1 MERLLMFKR
10 IYTTI
15 MRVCR
20 ELGVAKREGIYF
32 SRWRRQRWP
41 WILLILVVAAMI
53 VPAAIYFEQS
63 PEEPSQM
70 RAVIL
75 DRLAADYPNQT
86 FIESAIEVL
95 REAGFEVDVYG
106 PENISLSLLRGLH
119 QGSTASCFSGLM
131 AGG

>member
-41 WILLILVVAAMI
+41 WTLLILVVAAMI

-86 FIESAIEVL
+86 FIESAVEVL

-106 PENISLSLLRGLH
+106 PENIYR
-119 QGSTASCFSGLM
+119 
-131 AGG
+131 